1 MNPYA
6 DFCDGAPVG
15 ADSPYQGEMSRRD
28 KRGRDRCP
36 HRPVSVVYW
45 LTSAFPPVP
54 PPIRFLNSPSHPCC
68 VRCAAAGWAGDFFM
82 PRNDHKKLAP
92 PWRKGSRTRD
102 RRRERTRREGADS
115 RCPPDRETR
124 EKSEEKLGSPAKQK
138 RERPDEGT
146 SLYDLY
152 YIRFGIKWV

>member
-1 MNPYA
+1 MSSSARFGCALVDVCFSTGPTP
-6 DFCDGAPVG
+6 DPFPKFPLTPLLRKVRGGGVG
-15 ADSPYQGEMSRRD
+15 
-28 KRGRDRCP
+28 
-36 HRPVSVVYW
+36 
-45 LTSAFPPVP
+45 
-54 PPIRFLNSPSHPCC
+54 
-68 VRCAAAGWAGDFFM
+68 GDFFM
-82 PRNDHKKLAP
+82 PKNDHKKTAP

-124 EKSEEKLGSPAKQK
+124 EKSEEKLGSPAKRK

-146 SLYDLY
+146 SLYDLH